1 MPILNSPLVF
11 ICIIGIVFSVM
22 LLIFNDGYKSA
33 NRFLAGVSFF
43 WSLYYL
49 NIYVYFFEK
58 YLPIIAVSITVI
70 PSFFYLI
77 GPLSY
82 FYVRGIVK
90 DNTRLSRVDLLHFT
104 LFILSFAGALP
115 VMFSSWDH
123 KLQIAENIQ
132 SNNWFDSTY
141 QINAIFSQQVNR
153 IIRPIQL
160 LVYVLLNWHTIYQYR
175 FKLKQRILYTKQY
188 KIIRNWLI
196 MFCTILSWGGIVL
209 ISSFYNMMVYQNK
222 EVYLEHTYVHLLLIS
237 CSYLFLNLVLL
248 FTPQIMYGLPL
259 ERTITSDNLKPEE
272 SEKANFSLTHTK
284 SDVSNTDAALYSADY
299 IDKIEKS
306 THKIEVTALLTS
318 PQFDIEQLSHISDIP
333 VHHLSYYFN
342 TILGVKFV
350 EWRNTQRIEIAVKL
364 IDAGKLDLHTF
375 DGLMYQ
381 CGFTSYSTFIRAFKK
396 STGKTPSEFYKTML
410 ND

>member
-1 MPILNSPLVF
+1 
-11 ICIIGIVFSVM
+11 
-22 LLIFNDGYKSA
+22 
-33 NRFLAGVSFF
+33 
-43 WSLYYL
+43 
-49 NIYVYFFEK
+49 
-58 YLPIIAVSITVI
+58 
-70 PSFFYLI
+70 
-77 GPLSY
+77 
-82 FYVRGIVK
+82 
-90 DNTRLSRVDLLHFT
+90 
-104 LFILSFAGALP
+104 
-115 VMFSSWDH
+115 
-123 KLQIAENIQ
+123 
-132 SNNWFDSTY
+132 
-141 QINAIFSQQVNR
+141 
-153 IIRPIQL
+153 
-160 LVYVLLNWHTIYQYR
+160 
-175 FKLKQRILYTKQY
+175 
-188 KIIRNWLI
+188 
-196 MFCTILSWGGIVL
+196 
-209 ISSFYNMMVYQNK
+209 
-222 EVYLEHTYVHLLLIS
+222 
-237 CSYLFLNLVLL
+237 
-248 FTPQIMYGLPL
+248 MYGLPF

-284 SDVSNTDAALYSADY
+284 SDVSNTDAALYSSDY